1 MAERNERASA
11 RRKTSETV
19 ETTKEAAQQT
29 LDAAK
34 EGAGATAEAAQ
45 RGAAR
50 LGEQMRDAAE
60 SLLHEQKDRMADA
73 VHDLA
78 DALRRTAGTF
88 EHEQKATA
96 ARYAGQAADQI
107 DRFSA
112 TMRDQQMRDLLAKA
126 EGFARR
132 QPVLFIAGAIAAG
145 FVVGRILARPAGDG
159 AAHGYQ
165 TGGGTH
171 GQHGY
176 LPQEESLAGYGAGTE
191 AGPL

>member
-19 ETTKEAAQQT
+19 ETTKEAARQT

-34 EGAGATAEAAQ
+34 EGAGADTAE

-60 SLLHEQKDRMADA
+60 SLLHEQKDRMASA

-78 DALRRTAGTF
+78 DALRRTANTF
-88 EHEQKATA
+88 EREQKVTA

-112 TMRDQQMRDLLAKA
+112 TMRDQHMRDLLAKA

-132 QPVLFIAGAIAAG
+132 QPVLFIAGAVAAG
-145 FVVGRILARPAGDG
+145 FVVGRVFARPTGDG
-159 AAHGYQ
+159 AAHHDRSSGGAYRHQGYR
-165 TGGGTH
+165 
-171 GQHGY
+171 
-176 LPQEESLAGYGAGTE
+176 PQEESLAGYGAGTE
-191 AGPL
+191 VGPM